1 MALVCPAAKI
11 RNYTYKKSHNSEKV
25 FRFMHETVQTLG
37 ELSQLDR
44 TGGWVAVLSAGGA
57 QHAAR
62 RGCGGCSAVMGVV
75 VVWWGAREDG
85 VSVGGRAAELE
96 PPQVLGVNGFVALQ
110 HFDGLFHG
118 EPLPLTTY
126 VDRVFPVLQGF
137 RHSQHVHVRSVLTI
151 LVLLK
156 YTKQA
161 S

>member
-85 VSVGGRAAELE
+85 VSIGGRAAELE
-96 PPQVLGVNGFVALQ
+96 PPQVLGMNGFVALQ
-110 HFDGLFHG
+110 HFDGFFHG
-118 EPLPLTTY
+118 EPLPLTTCRGRQRTE
-126 VDRVFPVLQGF
+126 DQVFLIT
-137 RHSQHVHVRSVLTI
+137 SKVHCHTNCNFCAE
-151 LVLLK
+151 
-156 YTKQA
+156 QA
-161 S
+161 T